1 MKVLQRLAL
10 ITIFLAVPVLGADPA
25 VGQGTQSPAQPA
37 AAAVPPGKS
46 PAPAPD
52 DYRIGPEDALQII
65 VWKNEALSRPV
76 TVRPDGKISLPLLN
90 DVQASGLTAM
100 QLRDDLIK
108 KFTEFMPSP
117 EVSVLITAVN
127 SFKVSVLGQVNRP
140 GRYDLKSKTTMLELI
155 ALCGGFRDFAAPT
168 RIVVLRQEGKT
179 TKRIPFNYNRV
190 IQEGGETANFE
201 LQPNDIILVP

>member
-1 MKVLQRLAL
+1 MKHLRLIASL
-10 ITIFLAVPVLGADPA
+10 TLFLVGPVLGAGSA
-25 VGQGTQSPAQPA
+25 AAQATQPPAQPA
-37 AAAVPPGKS
+37 ALPPAKS
-46 PAPAPD
+46 PVAD
-52 DYRIGPEDALQII
+52 DYRIGPEDALSII
-65 VWKNEALSRPV
+65 VWKNEALSRQV
-76 TVRPDGKISLPLLN
+76 SVRPDGKISLPLLN

-117 EVSVLITAVN
+117 EVSVLITGVN

-168 RIVVLRQEGKT
+168 RIVVLRQEGKA

-190 IQEGGETANFE
+190 IQQGGEAENFE

>member
-1 MKVLQRLAL
+1 MRLLQQVAL
-10 ITIFLAVPVLGADPA
+10 LTMFLAVSALGPDRASA
-25 VGQGTQSPAQPA
+25 QGTQSPAQPA
-37 AAAVPPGKS
+37 AAVPPAK
-46 PAPAPD
+46 PAVPAPD

-65 VWKNEALSRPV
+65 VWKNEALSRSV

-100 QLRDDLIK
+100 QLRDDLTK

-117 EVSVLITAVN
+117 EVSVLITGVN

-190 IQEGGETANFE
+190 IQEGGETANLE

>member
-1 MKVLQRLAL
+1 MRYLQEIALASVFLAL
-10 ITIFLAVPVLGADPA
+10 PVLGAGSA
-25 VGQGTQSPAQPA
+25 MAQGTQPPAAQPA

-46 PAPAPD
+46 AVAD
-52 DYRIGPEDALQII
+52 DYRIGPEDALSII
-65 VWKNEALSRPV
+65 VWKNEALSRAV

-90 DVQASGLTAM
+90 DVQAAGLTAM
-100 QLRDDLIK
+100 QLRDDLTK

-117 EVSVLITAVN
+117 EVSVLITGVN

-190 IQEGGETANFE
+190 IQQGGEAENFE